1 MEYCALFVWL
11 TLCLLVGAAVHYV
24 LAGAMET
31 QLVKLV
37 SAPGTI
43 VRKFTMA
50 LTALFCG
57 ATLTKAKLYEL
68 SDRDVDFSADGISS
82 ISKALVPLMPL
93 FGCAAVMMVLN
104 AMFLHPFR
112 LDYTPPALSAFDSG
126 GIKGFALGTWD
137 LLTQVVK
144 RGASVDWSNLRLYVL
159 LALTFSLALGAAA
172 SFDQVK
178 EAILG
183 AGLLAVA
190 LAVFCSITVRRGF
203 MGSQTPMSWAIQMRS
218 LVVSASAAAFVM
230 MVYGMLTALAVGLL
244 VRIYEMLGHSG
255 SGSGSKSSGK
265 TKDISEEKSKR
276 KRAA

>member
-31 QLVKLV
+31 QLVKLI

-112 LDYTPPALSAFDSG
+112 LDYTPPAISAFDSG
-126 GIKGFALGTWD
+126 GIRASRSALGPSHAGRKAWR
-137 LLTQVVK
+137 K
-144 RGASVDWSNLRLYVL
+144 RGLEQPAALRAPGADLQPGPGGCRL
-159 LALTFSLALGAAA
+159 L
-172 SFDQVK
+172 
-178 EAILG
+178 
-183 AGLLAVA
+183 
-190 LAVFCSITVRRGF
+190 
-203 MGSQTPMSWAIQMRS
+203 
-218 LVVSASAAAFVM
+218 
-230 MVYGMLTALAVGLL
+230 
-244 VRIYEMLGHSG
+244 
-255 SGSGSKSSGK
+255 
-265 TKDISEEKSKR
+265 
-276 KRAA
+276 